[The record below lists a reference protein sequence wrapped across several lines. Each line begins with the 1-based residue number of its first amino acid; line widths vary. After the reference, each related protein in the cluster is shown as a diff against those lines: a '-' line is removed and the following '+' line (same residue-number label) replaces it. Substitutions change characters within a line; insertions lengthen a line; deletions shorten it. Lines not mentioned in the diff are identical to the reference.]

1 MWFILFRIFPFVPF
15 LSGGCESGNN
25 NELKLPLLRINK
37 KKSPFSNLKGLVS
50 IFLNTL
56 RTKRNNKTRKEIVLY
71 FIYDRTFHYSD
82 TSLIYL
88 FTNIF
93 IHFVQVWKWFLYR
106 LNVSIWTMTSAITDI
121 WTCLHSNYMQINYF
135 EIKFPALIFFLFVE
149 VVKD

>member
-1 MWFILFRIFPFVPF
+1 MPF

-25 NELKLPLLRINK
+25 NELKLPLLRVN

-93 IHFVQVWKWFLYR
+93 IHFVQV
-106 LNVSIWTMTSAITDI
+106 
-121 WTCLHSNYMQINYF
+121 
-135 EIKFPALIFFLFVE
+135 
-149 VVKD
+149 